1 MNLKDQIPNLL
12 TSANLVCGAIAAVN
26 VSVFGIYTPAVFLVF
41 LAAIFDLFDGAVA
54 RMLKVDGEMG
64 KQLDSLADVVSFGL
78 VPSIIVYKLL
88 DDSLPLHLNT
98 LKYLAFANVVAAA
111 VRLARFN
118 ISVNQ
123 TKDFSGMPSPANGI
137 FWASIAAPFAW
148 KIYSGDLEIMSNTSA
163 LPLNFVLTM
172 LAVTSLLMVSSV
184 RMFSFKF
191 KSGGIKANLFPSIYV
206 AIILIV
212 GTLSIVFTG
221 QILTAVPVCIIVYM
235 ILSFAYHFF
244 GPDQVENS

>member
-12 TSANLVCGAIAAVN
+12 TGANLVCGSIAAVN
-26 VSVFGIYTPAVFLVF
+26 ISVFGIYTPAVFLVF

-78 VPSIIVYKLL
+78 VPSIIVFKLL
-88 DDSLPLHLNT
+88 DDSLPLHLNA

-118 ISVNQ
+118 IAVNQ
-123 TKDFSGMPSPANGI
+123 SKDFSGMPSPANGI

-148 KIYSGDLEIMSNTSA
+148 RFYNGDIEIMASASA

-172 LAVTSLLMVSSV
+172 LAVTTLLMVSSV

-191 KSGGIKANLFPSIYV
+191 KPGGVKANLFPTIYI

-212 GTLSIVFTG
+212 STLSIVFTG
-221 QILTAVPVCIIVYM
+221 QVLTAIPVCIIAYM

-244 GPDQVENS
+244 GPEQIEHS